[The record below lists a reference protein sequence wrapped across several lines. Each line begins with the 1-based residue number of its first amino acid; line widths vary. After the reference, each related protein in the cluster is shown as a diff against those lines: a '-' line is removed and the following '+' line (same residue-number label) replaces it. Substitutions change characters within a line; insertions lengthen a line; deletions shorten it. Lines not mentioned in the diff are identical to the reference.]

1 MAPARNEKDVG
12 VSLGEEV
19 EVEEVPEP
27 IPQYPRPPKNLP
39 PARKQVKPG
48 DVNKTETVQTGKE
61 YSEFLVCFAFLGR
74 G

>member
-1 MAPARNEKDVG
+1 MPPARNDKD
-12 VSLGEEV
+12 LDEV
-19 EVEEVPEP
+19 EVEEIPEP

-61 YSEFLVCFAFLGR
+61 YSALHLFIFLFIWLMVW
-74 G
+74 